1 MSKIKNLV
9 TFQDPGSAIG
19 NLSSAQNASLAWDEP
34 SPVTSSSRINTVY
47 PFSTSAVP
55 QSIKLPR
62 GLRITDRS
70 ERHFGPT
77 SLVSL
82 MYEMKETVLLPLR
95 KTQSGNATASDKFS
109 AASAAIE
116 LLGSEE
122 GQLDVV
128 PDVSSPAIP
137 SLFILKAMIDPYFD
151 QINPYFPIWSKN
163 EFGKIVTATYT
174 SGETP
179 QNMAHAVCCNSL
191 VLLTLDTESLQSR
204 VNNGS
209 QPTLYKAAST
219 FDAELKL
226 NFLSNA
232 ERAIANARSL
242 ALPRLVNLQAL
253 ISLVSIPFHLCKA

>member
-1 MSKIKNLV
+1 VSKIQNLI
-9 TFQDPGSAIG
+9 TFQEPGSAIG
-19 NLSSAQNASLAWDEP
+19 KLSSAQNASLAWDEP
-34 SPVTSSSRINTVY
+34 SPVTSSSRINTVC
-47 PFSTSAVP
+47 PSSTSAVP

-62 GLRITDRS
+62 GLRITDGS

-95 KTQSGNATASDKFS
+95 KTESGNSIASDKFS
-109 AASAAIE
+109 AALAAIE

-137 SLFILKAMIDPYFD
+137 PLFILKAMIDPYFD

-179 QNMAHAVCCNSL
+179 QNIAHAVCCNSL
-191 VLLTLDTESLQSR
+191 VLLTLDTESLRSS

-209 QPTLYKAAST
+209 RLTLCKAALT
-219 FDAELKL
+219 AELKL

-232 ERAIANARSL
+232 KRAITNARSL

-253 ISLVSIPFHLCKA
+253 ISLVCITFNLCKA